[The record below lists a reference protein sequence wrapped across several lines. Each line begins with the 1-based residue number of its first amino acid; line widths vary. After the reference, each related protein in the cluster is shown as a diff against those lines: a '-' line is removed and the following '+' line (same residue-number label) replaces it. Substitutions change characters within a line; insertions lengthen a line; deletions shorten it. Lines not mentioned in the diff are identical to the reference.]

1 MREIYPDPFIPAGC
15 LVVSVD
21 PDVTPGWAEVAAHD
35 GWLWTAHTKANIP
48 LSTSETEARDGTS
61 DSPIQRVYLPRDVG
75 RLLARELPSKD
86 LLFSDW
92 VRVAFRFVASSSSSS
107 SSSSSPKKL
116 GILRIYVLP
125 EDQFRHLIRRE
136 NASLEGSLKQLLAS
150 LDYSPALWLG
160 QYSAGQAMS
169 LHERQA
175 SDTSEGDAVPMSL
188 LHMFNTIPSP
198 KPQAGLLQDDSYQLV
213 MDGLATS
220 KLRGLK
226 AVLYDY
232 QVRSATVM
240 LQREVCPGRV
250 LDPRLVAY
258 NDHSGR
264 AWFYDDVSGT
274 VLREPRY
281 YDGVAG
287 GILAEE
293 MGTGKTL
300 ICLSLILATRAFPAQ
315 IPDMANMDPNERVQ
329 PKARGIRSLADM
341 AAAVVSRESVPW
353 RLYLQ
358 DTDADAGMYSKCIA
372 AIARNPPTYTLPQ
385 FNKSLR
391 GTTRTQNSATATAGA
406 APTITASCCSLVL
419 VPSNLVR
426 QWELEIQK
434 HTDGLAV
441 LVVDAKRSQLPSA
454 SDILGA
460 DVLLFSMPQ
469 FENLIRFRVA
479 DGSNYRLQLDLAR
492 VHFKR
497 VIVDEGH
504 RLGNS
509 KMSRKSNILLLLDCL
524 QISSRWIVTGTPS
537 TGLFGVD
544 EAGPS
549 SPAATTPADAQ
560 SDTDMI
566 SNGRTTKL
574 VEKTS
579 KAAATSSSAQER
591 KDLERIGSMAS
602 LYLGM
607 RPWANTALEGLSG
620 AGGTDRPADWNLY
633 MQHKGQGQHATTRG
647 KDCLRAT
654 LDSLIV
660 RHRKSEVGNLLPAV
674 VERVVVLDG
683 SFQDKLCLNLF
694 SMMIIFNA
702 VQSQR
707 VDQDYFFHA
716 SQQRALLQLL
726 SNIRQSTFFG
736 AYFYSAA
743 EIKTALETAETFLA
757 DRNVP
762 ISPGDE
768 VLLREAIAFG
778 RVAAQNKFKLLAD
791 QYHEVP
797 MYVKH
802 LPGGGDASAWSID
815 QDQLP
820 SETTCTTAPMM
831 RALQQY
837 LRPCLEAPH
846 ALQAM
851 IGSGRFAAQ
860 GRATWAEQRAKQEK
874 QAEKQAAAT
883 SRSNSSSAA
892 GATLAGN
899 TGLGV
904 AGSEDTAA
912 GSPLKKRAG
921 MAPDAARAG
930 SFMSNSNPYA
940 DHVVELAEPLA
951 RTQIVSTASAKLSYL
966 IDAIVRH
973 QADEKMLVF
982 YDNENTAFY
991 LAEHLEILQIQHLIY
1006 AKGLSAERR
1015 AQYVASFNDRRTET
1029 SSDHGDF
1036 RVMLMDISQAAF
1048 GLDMWAA
1055 SRMYFISPVLN
1066 PQVEAQAIGRVRRIS
1081 QKRQVS
1087 VETLVL
1093 KDSIEEVI
1101 VDRRQTMTQAEHRKM
1116 RSLLDD
1122 RPIYEWVVNARIIP
1136 LAESPSRLQSQSQSQ
1151 SEDQMAPLE
1160 TPQYLFGRGF
1170 GRVEHPDDGLV
1181 AIERVTT
1188 KRLTVIGI
1196 DIGTE
1201 TNETTKTDVHGQSS
1215 DRDSLPPT
1223 KKRRIIPQGVRF
1235 A

>member
-1 MREIYPDPFIPAGC
+1 MPEIFPDPYIPVGS

-21 PDVTPGWAEVAAHD
+21 PDATPAWAEVAAHD

-48 LSTSETEARDGTS
+48 LSKSEVEAAAS
-61 DSPIQRVYLPRDVG
+61 NEKVYLPRDVG
-75 RLLARELPSKD
+75 RLLALELPSKE

-92 VRVAFRFVASSSSSS
+92 VRVAFRFVDAR
-107 SSSSSPKKL
+107 L

-136 NASLEGSLKQLLAS
+136 SASLSSSLKQLMQS
-150 LDYSPALWLG
+150 LDYSPALWSGHIGTLT
-160 QYSAGQAMS
+160 SLNS
-169 LHERQA
+169 LHAMRTSSV
-175 SDTSEGDAVPMSL
+175 SDETNRTEKAEADVSL
-188 LHMFNTIPSP
+188 LQMFNTIPSP
-198 KPQAGLLQDDSYQLV
+198 KPQTALFRDDSYQLV

-226 AVLYDY
+226 TTLYDY

-250 LDPRLVAY
+250 LDPRLVSY
-258 NDHSGR
+258 RDQSRSGR
-264 AWFYDDVSGT
+264 AWYYDDISGT

-281 YDGVAG
+281 YDAVAG

-300 ICLSLILATRAFPAQ
+300 MCLSLILATRAFPAQ
-315 IPDMANMDPNERVQ
+315 IPDMATTDPNDLQKQKR
-329 PKARGIRSLADM
+329 AGGIRSLADM

-353 RLYLQ
+353 KLYLQ
-358 DTDADAGMYSKCIA
+358 DTQENASMYSKCID
-372 AIARNPPTYTLPQ
+372 AITRNPPTYTLPQ

-391 GTTRTQNSATATAGA
+391 GTTRTQ
-406 APTITASCCSLVL
+406 APRIQGENTITASCCSLVL

-426 QWELEIQK
+426 QWEQEIQK
-434 HTDGLAV
+434 HTDGLV
-441 LVVDAKRSQLPSA
+441 VIVVDAKRNQLPSSEEILA
-454 SDILGA
+454 ADI
-460 DVLLFSMPQ
+460 LLFSMPQ

-479 DGSNYRLQLDLAR
+479 DGSDYRLQLDLAR

-524 QISSRWIVTGTPS
+524 TISSRWIVTGTPS
-537 TGLFGVD
+537 TGLFGIDSVESVSPEI
-544 EAGPS
+544 EADLPDSGS
-549 SPAATTPADAQ
+549 TKTKKANKAT
-560 SDTDMI
+560 
-566 SNGRTTKL
+566 
-574 VEKTS
+574 
-579 KAAATSSSAQER
+579 ATSSATQER

-607 RPWANTALEGLSG
+607 RPWANTALEKLSG
-620 AGGTDRPADWNLY
+620 AGGNDRPADWNQY
-633 MQHKGQGQHATTRG
+633 MQARSDPDKSRG
-647 KDCLRAT
+647 KECLRAT
-654 LDSLIV
+654 LDSLII
-660 RHRKSEVGNLLPAV
+660 RHRKSEIGNLLPAV
-674 VERVVVLDG
+674 VEKVVLVDG
-683 SFQDKLCLNLF
+683 SYQDKMCLNLF

-707 VDQDYFFHA
+707 VDQDYFFHS

-736 AYFYSAA
+736 AYFYSAS
-743 EIKTALETAETFLA
+743 EIRKALETAEKFLEEKK
-757 DRNVP
+757 VP
-762 ISPGDE
+762 ISTRDE
-768 VLLREAIAFG
+768 ILLKEAIAFG
-778 RVAAQNKFKLLAD
+778 RVAASNKFKLLAD

-797 MYVKH
+797 IFVRD
-802 LPGGGDASAWSID
+802 LPGGTDSRAWSID
-815 QDQLP
+815 QIEADKEK
-820 SETTCTTAPMM
+820 ETKSATCTTAPMM

-837 LRPCLEAPH
+837 LRPCLDAPH
-846 ALQAM
+846 SLQAM
-851 IGSGRFAAQ
+851 IGSGRFAAK
-860 GRATWAEQRAKQEK
+860 GRATWEEQREKQESQSEKQKTKTTK
-874 QAEKQAAAT
+874 QA
-883 SRSNSSSAA
+883 NSS
-892 GATLAGN
+892 LAGN

-904 AGSEDTAA
+904 AGSEDTSAN
-912 GSPLKKRAG
+912 SPLKKRAG
-921 MAPDAARAG
+921 IAPDMAVAASSLAVSVG
-930 SFMSNSNPYA
+930 EFGGQ
-940 DHVVELAEPLA
+940 HIELAEPLA
-951 RTQIVSTASAKLSYL
+951 LTQIVSTASAKLSYL

-973 QADEKMLVF
+973 QSDEKIIVF

-1015 AQYVASFNDRRTET
+1015 AQYVASFNDVDPTKNAQR
-1029 SSDHGDF
+1029 DF

-1055 SRMYFISPVLN
+1055 SRMYFINPVLN

-1116 RSLLDD
+1116 RTLLDD

-1136 LAESPSRLQSQSQSQ
+1136 LDG
-1151 SEDQMAPLE
+1151 EDKTSQMAPLE

-1170 GRVEHPDDGLV
+1170 GRVEHPDEGLV
-1181 AIERVTT
+1181 AMESVSS
-1188 KRLTVIGI
+1188 KRATPA
-1196 DIGTE
+1196 
-1201 TNETTKTDVHGQSS
+1201 TDTPVSEPKDVAS
-1215 DRDSLPPT
+1215 DRDSLPPI
-1223 KKRRIIPQGVRF
+1223 KKRRIIPNGVRF